1 VPANIVWGVLFVLI
15 VGAALAWLPAI
26 LLLAVLAVPVAGMF
40 RMAALATRGEPVGFS
55 DFVTGM
61 RRFAVPALAIG
72 VASTVVFAIFTAN
85 ILLGLNQANILG
97 GVFALLALYANV
109 ALAMYLVT
117 AWPILVD
124 PLHETMTV
132 RARLRL
138 AFHVLVTRL
147 GRLLGLTLVILAIL
161 IVSTILFAALLT
173 ISVAYVCLVAARYVL
188 PATDRY
194 EGRATAPIASAQ

>member
-1 VPANIVWGVLFVLI
+1 LVPANIVWGVLFVLI

-40 RMAALATRGEPVGFS
+40 RMAALATRGDSVGFS
-55 DFVTGM
+55 DFLMGM
-61 RRFAVPALAIG
+61 RRFAVPALAVG
-72 VASTVVFAIFTAN
+72 VASTIVFAIFTAN
-85 ILLGLNQANILG
+85 ILLGLNQASILG

-124 PLHETMTV
+124 PLHETMSV

-138 AFHVLVTRL
+138 AFYVLITRL

-173 ISVAYVCLVAARYVL
+173 ISVAYTSLVATRYVL
-188 PATDRY
+188 PAADRF
-194 EGRATAPIASAQ
+194 EGRATVAIPT